1 MSIFVVL
8 WLIPSLFLSSA
19 VIHLGS
25 AKTGGRPPASSR
37 KLASLMCL
45 PQPRDMSPAPSQ
57 AGAAAAPG
65 GLWLSQGSRREH
77 PLTTLA

>member
-1 MSIFVVL
+1 MSISVVL

-37 KLASLMCL
+37 KLAPLMCL
-45 PQPRDMSPAPSQ
+45 QQPRALSPAPSQ

-65 GLWLSQGSRREH
+65 GLWLSQGAGGST
-77 PLTTLA
+77 P